1 MVYINKPEATTETN
15 YCQPTKPK
23 YITVEHQQQFHPT
36 LDNNLIML
44 ILWGAYRVVI
54 EGNGKLLYVSSIN

>member
-1 MVYINKPEATTETN
+1 MVYINKPRQQLKQIIASRQN
-15 YCQPTKPK
+15 
-23 YITVEHQQQFHPT
+23 TVQHQQQFHPT